1 MTAPGEDTAVAFG
14 TSDYD
19 FSQSRRD
26 QELWFVPVVRL
37 FQGDP
42 DYLLVSID
50 DLLKGAKGEEHV
62 NAKYCVRKTDVNGV
76 VYILLCEAVTMIPLF
91 GEEVRRGSEGR
102 AVLVGLLPLL
112 VL

>member
-19 FSQSRRD
+19 FSQIRRD

-50 DLLKGAKGEEHV
+50 DLLKGAKGEEHGGQLRLPR
-62 NAKYCVRKTDVNGV
+62 VRKNCCGPPKNRAGGGQELANAGD
-76 VYILLCEAVTMIPLF
+76 P
-91 GEEVRRGSEGR
+91 GR
-102 AVLVGLLPLL
+102 VPDPG
-112 VL
+112 